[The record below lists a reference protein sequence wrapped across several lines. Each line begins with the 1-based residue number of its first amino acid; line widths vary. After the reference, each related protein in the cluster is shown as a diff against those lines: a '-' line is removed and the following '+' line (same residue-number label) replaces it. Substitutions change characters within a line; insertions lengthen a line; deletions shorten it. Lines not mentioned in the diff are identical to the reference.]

1 MKKVLLFSFAAVAA
15 MSAATTA
22 TDALAFNIFKP
33 NTVCIINGYG
43 EVPVGRWVAELNQL
57 VEPYPGGSFYEACSY
72 FVKWINYA
80 PLRSS
85 TNLFLDELV
94 VPGFLDCEC
103 NSALNFPTLILLSRD
118 PYLISSGFDKFNQK
132 HIVCDLMLTTDG
144 FGKANGVITFNTNF
158 PYPIVVRDP

>member
-1 MKKVLLFSFAAVAA
+1 MKKALLFSLAAAAA

-33 NTVCIINGYG
+33 HLVAIRNGFAD
-43 EVPVGRWVAELNQL
+43 VPVGQWVAELNQL
-57 VEPYPGGSFYEACSY
+57 VEPYPGGPYYEACSY

-94 VPGFLDCEC
+94 VPGYFDCEC
-103 NSALNFPTLILLSRD
+103 NSATDFATLLMLSRD
-118 PYLISSGFDKFNQK
+118 PYLVSTGFDKFNQK
-132 HIVCDLMLTTDG
+132 HIICDLLLTADG
-144 FGKANGVITFNTNF
+144 CGNATGVITFNTNF
-158 PYPIVVRDP
+158 PYPIIVTDP